1 MVTGMHRVC
10 KFISDPFSVLHY
22 VRNRLT
28 DMENRHVVA
37 KAQGDG
43 LRFRVS
49 RCKLLHLKRISSEV
63 LLHSTGN
70 YVQSLR
76 IEHDRRYYV
85 KKKKKNKHTHMWTYV
100 YGCIYV

>member
-1 MVTGMHRVC
+1 M
-10 KFISDPFSVLHY
+10 
-22 VRNRLT
+22 
-28 DMENRHVVA
+28 VA

-85 KKKKKNKHTHMWTYV
+85 KKKKKINTHICGHMYMDV
-100 YGCIYV
+100 YMYNVYICIDT